1 MSGPSRSPSVTL
13 VVALLFLVPL
23 AARSLS
29 GDCVDNGHATIA
41 AAWDPVS
48 GTRYPYTEDLV
59 HHTTDKPVGDVVTIG
74 YHDDLHWTKIQSG
87 CAAFGEYNVNASGPV
102 NVLLRASLRLMYRP
116 TQTASPGTRYEVQLR
131 LGRSAGDPS
140 PLIVTTEMRRLG
152 ERSPRSDRFAATV
165 QDLPAGNYVY
175 SLWFRLLDGPA
186 TNRVTIGLQ
195 WITAQGVPNVYPSV
209 RSVAG
214 GDDVVTTDWI
224 RIGGD
229 DLTFTNAYPLDLVL
243 QSSFVVASAY
253 DGDALSLRWSL
264 DGSDAGDQVGTIAIP
279 TLLPDGE
286 TTFDHRAVVAPGV
299 HTLRLYART
308 TRGGVRLQGVVTELV
323 SFPSAMT
330 RPGIIPMQQAIRTDP
345 MTVTTAGS
353 DPPPLSLSS
362 ICGRWTKVLDFT
374 LEPLAGSL
382 SWTLEG
388 YIEILGGEGAGYA
401 QIAIQAE
408 HDELDRADTSR
419 MIVNH
424 TDMGMF
430 EVQYAPG
437 HDGVYFF
444 GDCSKWGDYGK
455 GDRMSLWVRRIEGCN
470 DAPYGGTTGIGRRWL
485 SIKMLPSEG
494 RHLP

>member
-1 MSGPSRSPSVTL
+1 VATTL
-13 VVALLFLVPL
+13 L
-23 AARSLS
+23 A
-29 GDCVDNGHATIA
+29 DCLDNGHATIV

-59 HHTTDKPVGDVVTIG
+59 HHTTDQPVGDVVTIS
-74 YHDDLHWTKIQSG
+74 YRDDLQWTKIQSG
-87 CAAFGEYNVNASGPV
+87 CASFGEYNINASGPV
-102 NVLLRASLRLMYRP
+102 NLLLRASLRLMYSATP
-116 TQTASPGTRYEVQLR
+116 TAPPETRYEVQLR
-131 LGRSAGDPS
+131 LARSITDPN
-140 PLIVTTEMRRLG
+140 PRIVATEMRRLG
-152 ERSPRSDRFAATV
+152 DRHPRSDRFAATV

-186 TNRVTIGLQ
+186 TNKVTIGLQ

-209 RSVAG
+209 RSIDE
-214 GDDVVTTDWI
+214 GDEVVTTDWS

-243 QSSFVVASAY
+243 QSSFVVAAQV
-253 DGDALSLRWSL
+253 DGEALSLRWSL
-264 DGSDAGDQVGTIAIP
+264 DGVDPGDQVGTIAIP
-279 TLLPDGE
+279 ALLPDGE
-286 TTFDHRAVVAPGV
+286 TTFDHRAPVAPGT
-299 HTLRLYART
+299 HTLRLSART
-308 TRGGVRLQGVVTELV
+308 TRGSVRLQEVVTELV
-323 SFPSAMT
+323 SYPSVVI

-353 DPPPLSLSS
+353 DPPPSSLSP

-374 LEPLAGSL
+374 LDPLAGSL

-388 YIEILGGEGAGYA
+388 YLEILGGEGVGYV

-408 HDELDRADTSR
+408 HDELDRNDTSR
-419 MIVNH
+419 MIVAN

-430 EVQYAPG
+430 EVQYAAG
-437 HDGVYFF
+437 HDGIYFF
-444 GDCSKWGDYGK
+444 GDCSKWGDYGQ
-455 GDRMSLWVRRIEGCN
+455 GDRISLWVRRIEGCN
-470 DAPYGGTTGIGRRWL
+470 DAQFGGTTEVGTRWL